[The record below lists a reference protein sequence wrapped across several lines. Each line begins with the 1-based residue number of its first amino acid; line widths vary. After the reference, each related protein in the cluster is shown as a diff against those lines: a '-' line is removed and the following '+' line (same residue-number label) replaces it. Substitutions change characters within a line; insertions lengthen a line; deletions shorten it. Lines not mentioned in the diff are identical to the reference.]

1 MRNLSYLTINNVD
14 VSNLV
19 SGLKVGYE
27 VLVSEDSGRNANG
40 DTVIDIVN
48 RKAKVYVTFRVMDD
62 TQMAKLL
69 NAISSYVV
77 SVSFR
82 DPKTNA
88 TKTIQSYTG
97 TPEPEYYT
105 IQDNKVLY
113 KSFNLNFIEL

>member
-27 VLVSEDSGRNANG
+27 VLVSDDSGRNANG

-62 TQMAKLL
+62 TEMAKLL

-82 DPKTNA
+82 DPKTNT

-105 IQDNKVLY
+105 IQSNKVRY